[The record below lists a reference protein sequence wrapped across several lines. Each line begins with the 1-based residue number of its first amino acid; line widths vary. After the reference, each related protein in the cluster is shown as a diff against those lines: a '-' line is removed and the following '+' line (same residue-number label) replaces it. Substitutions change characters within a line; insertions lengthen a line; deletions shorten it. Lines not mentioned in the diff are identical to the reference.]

1 MGKCFP
7 PACPGPSAETHNT
20 LCTDS
25 PTYLSVSPFD
35 AEPRVLSVLPT
46 VHFYSVSQI
55 EVLEMGP
62 MALLECECA
71 LILYGRLT
79 QSGHCVAVSFMK

>member
-1 MGKCFP
+1 MTNGENVFHLHAQAYLQSHRIP
-7 PACPGPSAETHNT
+7 LSAQS
-20 LCTDS
+20 L
-25 PTYLSVSPFD
+25 TYLNISPFD
-35 AEPRVLSVLPT
+35 AEPQVLSALPT

-71 LILYGRLT
+71 LIL
-79 QSGHCVAVSFMK
+79 